1 MLYIQDEIY
10 KEYLNMMMNIFILSI
25 ILCISL
31 SFWIISITASTYY
44 GTLRPISP
52 WRWLVSVITPIIIV
66 SNGLKKKSLDNSGAL
81 AGMFWSLDFA
91 EIWCAYPVY
100 LCFCLGTNG
109 GITFIGLVSSFLG
122 GLFVGLAYF
131 ITQLLFV
138 SDLEISAPQWPIIL
152 YGGAAGFLGSMIDSY
167 LGALMQYSGYDET
180 TGKIVNHPTS
190 EAKLISGKPILDNNT
205 VNLFSSVLIALLL
218 PGVAWSFWPRT

>member
-81 AGMFWSLDFA
+81 A
-91 EIWCAYPVY
+91 
-100 LCFCLGTNG
+100 GTNG